1 MDPDASPAAADF
13 GTSTSI
19 ESERVRLVP
28 MTPADV
34 DELFVLLDDP
44 RLHAFTG
51 GEPRTREELGR
62 WLQLVGSGRSPS
74 GDEVWSNWI
83 IRKREGGV
91 AIGTAQATI
100 SADEGT
106 LAWVIGIGWQ
116 GEGFAK
122 EAAGAVAAW
131 LRSRGISRLRAHI
144 HPDHFASSAVARS
157 IGLIETNER
166 VDGEVVW
173 RAG

>member
-19 ESERVRLVP
+19 ESARVRLAT

-51 GEPRTREELGR
+51 GEPRTREEIAR
-62 WLQLVGSGRSPS
+62 WLALVGPGHSPS
-74 GDEVWSNWI
+74 GDEIWCNWI
-83 IRKREGGV
+83 IRRREDGV

-100 SADEGT
+100 VGDEGT
-106 LAWVIGIGWQ
+106 LAWVIGSGWQ
-116 GEGFAK
+116 GQGLAK
-122 EAAGAVAAW
+122 EAAATVVAW

-144 HPDHFASSAVARS
+144 HRDHSASNAVARS
-157 IGLIETNER
+157 IGLIDTNEL

-173 RAG
+173 RSG

>member
-1 MDPDASPAAADF
+1 MDHDASPAAADF
-13 GTSTSI
+13 GTFTSI
-19 ESERVRLVP
+19 ESARLRLAP
-28 MTPADV
+28 LTPADV

-51 GEPRTREELGR
+51 GEPRTREELSR
-62 WLQLVGSGRSPS
+62 WLAFVRPGRSPS
-74 GDEVWSNWI
+74 GDEVWCNWI
-83 IRKREGGV
+83 IRRREDGV

-100 SADEGT
+100 IGDEGT

-116 GEGFAK
+116 GQGFAK
-122 EAAGAVAAW
+122 EAARAVAAW

-144 HPDHFASSAVARS
+144 HRDHFASNAVARS
-157 IGLIETNER
+157 IGLIATNEL

-173 RAG
+173 RSG